1 MDGKTLLR
9 DLRQFIQE
17 QSASTWLDDK
27 TSYDYLY
34 KAAVEFVSRTR
45 INTATQT
52 ITTVASQREY
62 TLNADFL
69 EMQLSDT
76 DNLPFLKYYDTASYS
91 FIKWR
96 EYDAMVYGNQTTAVS
111 VPDTWSITDKTATD
125 NLSFNSTAGS
135 DAVQANG
142 EATLVA
148 AGQTFLTT
156 VSVGDTI
163 HNTTDEASGIVTAVT
178 SDTALEA
185 AMFDGTT
192 NAFTSGN
199 AVIIVPQGRLKLAF
213 DPPPLTS
220 GHTAT
225 VFYVQ
230 RPNPVYSDYRSY
242 RIPIDYKQALIYYAG
257 WMYKNRD
264 REPNFGEIEF
274 KYFDDQVRKAA
285 YQYGKTLHRK
295 AFRVNYMKSGSQYG
309 SRR

>member
-1 MDGKTLLR
+1 MDGKTMLR

-34 KAAVEFVSRTR
+34 KAAVEFVTRTR

-76 DNLPFLKYYDTASYS
+76 DNQPFIKYYDGSAYT

-96 EYDAMVYGNQTTAVS
+96 EYDAMVWGNQTTAAS
-111 VPDTWSITDKTATD
+111 IPSTWSITDKVASA
-125 NLSFNSTAGS
+125 NLSVTAGAAS
-135 DAVQANG
+135 DASQTNG
-142 EATLVA
+142 EATLSVV
-148 AGQTFLTT
+148 GQAFLTT

-163 HNTTDEASGIVTAVT
+163 HNTTDASSGIVTEVT
-178 SDTALEA
+178 SDTVLEA

-199 AVIIVPQGRLKLAF
+199 SVVIVPQGRLKLAF
-213 DPPPLTS
+213 DPPPSTS
-220 GHTAT
+220 SHTAT
-225 VFYVQ
+225 VYYVQ
-230 RPNPVYSDYRSY
+230 RPIPVYSDYRSY

-264 REPNFGEIEF
+264 REPQFGEIEF

-295 AFRVNYMKSGSQYG
+295 AFRVNYMKTANKYASW
-309 SRR
+309 R